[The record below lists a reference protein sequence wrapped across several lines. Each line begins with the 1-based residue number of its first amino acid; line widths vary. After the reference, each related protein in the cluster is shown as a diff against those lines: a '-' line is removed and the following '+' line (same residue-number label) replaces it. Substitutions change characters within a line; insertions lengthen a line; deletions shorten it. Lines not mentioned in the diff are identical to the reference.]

1 MFVHPSVLFD
11 PVLLS
16 VCLSVSPRSMQ
27 ELLVK
32 FEPPDLMG
40 FPPDISSLP
49 GDEHF
54 RSESIYG
61 VASISGS
68 LHLQME
74 RDSPR
79 PRLYS

>member
-1 MFVHPSVLFD
+1 M
-11 PVLLS
+11 
-16 VCLSVSPRSMQ
+16 
-27 ELLVK
+27 K